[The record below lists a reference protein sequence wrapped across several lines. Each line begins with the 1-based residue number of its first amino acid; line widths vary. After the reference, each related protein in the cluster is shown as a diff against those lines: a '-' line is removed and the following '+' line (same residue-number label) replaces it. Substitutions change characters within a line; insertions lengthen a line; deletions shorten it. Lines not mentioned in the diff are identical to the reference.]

1 MLFRSTVSRKCETL
15 NLDSKIILTFQ
26 PKCSKVY
33 IKDAVAKLREAFGEY
48 LYATADQTL
57 AQTAVELFRS
67 MGKTLSVAESVTGGM
82 IASSIVDVAGASS
95 VLYEGV
101 VAYTIASKCSRLGIN
116 PHFVDEYG
124 VVSRQVAQA
133 MATGLRRNG
142 SDVAVAVTGIA
153 GPASEDGLPIGLCFI
168 GVATEKSVTVYKNV
182 FVGDRNSIRSQAA
195 NTALYLACKAL
206 TK

>member
-1 MLFRSTVSRKCETL
+1 MPSTYSKVFGLSAKDVNSRLSALPRTVSRKCETL

-57 AQTAVELFRS
+57 AQTAVDLFRS
-67 MGKTLSVAESVTGGM
+67 MGKTLSVAESVTGGL
-82 IASSIVDVAGASS
+82 ISSSIVDVAGASS

-101 VAYTIASKCSRLGIN
+101 VVYTIASKCSRLGIN
-116 PHFVDEYG
+116 PHFIDEYG

-133 MATGLRRNG
+133 MATGLEET
-142 SDVAVAVTGIA
+142 AAT
-153 GPASEDGLPIGLCFI
+153 LPFL
-168 GVATEKSVTVYKNV
+168 
-182 FVGDRNSIRSQAA
+182 
-195 NTALYLACKAL
+195 
-206 TK
+206 